1 MHTHTFY
8 RTLNGTLTFQVSCN
22 SVVPICLCK
31 CLMIVSEAAVY
42 SSVAFFRGG
51 FANME
56 AGLYKENDELLEC
69 IAQAAVAGTRQG

>member
-1 MHTHTFY
+1 
-8 RTLNGTLTFQVSCN
+8 
-22 SVVPICLCK
+22 
-31 CLMIVSEAAVY
+31 MIVSEAAVY